1 MAGLVIDRY
10 GLVAARGARTMQR
23 LAAAFLT
30 ALLASA
36 TGSNARPSTTTMT
49 CGQAAATVAKA
60 GAIVLTTGSNTY
72 ERFVATSAKCL
83 QGELAET
90 ATAPTTDSES
100 CPVGYVCRQRQQYEP
115 SAK

>member
-1 MAGLVIDRY
+1 
-10 GLVAARGARTMQR
+10 MQG

-30 ALLASA
+30 ALLAS
-36 TGSNARPSTTTMT
+36 TSGSDARPSTTTMS

-60 GAIVLTTGSNTY
+60 GAIVLTTGANTY

-83 QGELAET
+83 QGEFTEP

-100 CPVGYVCRQRQQYEP
+100 CPVGYVCKQRQQYEP
-115 SAK
+115 SSNK